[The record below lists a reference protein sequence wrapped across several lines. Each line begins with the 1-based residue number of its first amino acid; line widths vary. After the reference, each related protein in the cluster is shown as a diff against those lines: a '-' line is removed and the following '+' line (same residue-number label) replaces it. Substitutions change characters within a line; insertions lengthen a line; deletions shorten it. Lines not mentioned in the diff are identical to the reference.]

1 MFFTVTNEMDIF
13 KQPDVFQN
21 FFSEWSCDAMKKNM
35 ENNHRVIAS
44 SQFLLK
50 REQDLRAQDQELR
63 RKEQEIQKSLVEAH
77 IKNSS
82 ELLELVKKL
91 SENKNPDQNSS

>member
-1 MFFTVTNEMDIF
+1 MDIF

-21 FFSEWSCDAMKKNM
+21 FFQEGSCDAIMKSN
-35 ENNHRVIAS
+35 ENSHRVIAS

-63 RKEQEIQKSLVEAH
+63 KKEQDIHKSSVEAL

-91 SENKNPDQNSS
+91 AENKNPNQNSS

>member
-1 MFFTVTNEMDIF
+1 MDIF
-13 KQPDVFQN
+13 KEKDVFQN
-21 FFSEWSCDAMKKNM
+21 FFQEWSCDSMMKNM
-35 ENNHRVIAS
+35 ENSHRVIAS

-91 SENKNPDQNSS
+91 SENKNPAQNSS

>member
-1 MFFTVTNEMDIF
+1 MDVF

-21 FFSEWSCDAMKKNM
+21 FFQDWSCEAMTKNN
-35 ENNHRVIAS
+35 ENSHRVIAS

-63 RKEQEIQKSLVEAH
+63 KKEQDIHKSSVEAL

-91 SENKNPDQNSS
+91 AENKNPNQNSS

>member
-1 MFFTVTNEMDIF
+1 MDIF
-13 KQPDVFQN
+13 NQKEVFQN
-21 FFSEWSCDAMKKNM
+21 FFQEWSIDAMMKNN
-35 ENNHRVIAS
+35 ENSNRVIAS

-50 REQDLRAQDQELR
+50 REQDLRAQDMELR
-63 RKEQEIQKSLVEAH
+63 KNQQEIHKSSVEAL

-91 SENKNPDQNSS
+91 AENKNPNQNSS

>member
-1 MFFTVTNEMDIF
+1 
-13 KQPDVFQN
+13 
-21 FFSEWSCDAMKKNM
+21 MKKNM

-91 SENKNPDQNSS
+91 SEK